1 MFKSTKDKPDTI
13 EGIKPEKNEMSFIT
27 KLNIAVRKMLIT
39 GEIKSDSNA
48 LYYLVAINS
57 DTLIILKS
65 DDKSYF
71 EITDPAYMNTIS
83 SENEPELTKVNIM
96 NMGKFRSKSETLK
109 HIKNSLVNQ
118 ENFFVTLADGVEMFI
133 RYNEVFSFS
142 IKRIYS
148 YEQLRKII
156 KAREDDLEIG
166 GWTDELAE
174 HVEQWF
180 RFYNLFMF
188 YMYYSRKKV
197 NYET

>member
-71 EITDPAYMNTIS
+71 EIKDPAYMNTIS

-109 HIKNSLVNQ
+109 HIKKSLVDQ
-118 ENFFVTLADGVEMFI
+118 KNFFITLADGVEMFI
-133 RYNEVFSFS
+133 RYNDVYSFS

-174 HVEQWF
+174 HM
-180 RFYNLFMF
+180 ND
-188 YMYYSRKKV
+188 K
-197 NYET
+197 

>member
-1 MFKSTKDKPDTI
+1 MFKMKKDKSDATTD
-13 EGIKPEKNEMSFIT
+13 IKPVGIEISYRNTIDMAI
-27 KLNIAVRKMLIT
+27 NNMLES
-39 GEIKSDSNA
+39 GAIKFDDVA

-57 DTLIILKS
+57 DSLIILKS

-109 HIKNSLVNQ
+109 HIKKSLVDQ
-118 ENFFVTLADGVEMFI
+118 KNFFITLADGVEMFV
-133 RYNEVFSFS
+133 RYNDVYSFS

-166 GWTDELAE
+166 GWTDEC
-174 HVEQWF
+174 
-180 RFYNLFMF
+180 
-188 YMYYSRKKV
+188 SRPLLSRSGCI
-197 NYET
+197 